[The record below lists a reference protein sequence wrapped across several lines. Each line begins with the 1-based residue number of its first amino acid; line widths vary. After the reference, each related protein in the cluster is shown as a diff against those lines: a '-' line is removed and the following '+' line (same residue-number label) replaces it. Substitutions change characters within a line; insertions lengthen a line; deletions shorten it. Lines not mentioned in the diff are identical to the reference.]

1 MRTRTTVYLDPA
13 LHRALK
19 IKAAETGR
27 TLSDL
32 LNEFVR
38 QGLSED
44 LEDLA
49 AVAEREEEETLPF
62 EEALRELKARG
73 LI

>member
-27 TLSDL
+27 TLSEL
-32 LNEFVR
+32 LNELVR
-38 QGLSED
+38 RGLSED

-49 AVAEREEEETLPF
+49 AIAEREEEETLAF
-62 EEALRELKARG
+62 EEALKELSARG

>member
-32 LNEFVR
+32 LNDLVR

-44 LEDLA
+44 LEDLVA
-49 AVAEREEEETLPF
+49 IAEREREDTLAF

>member
-32 LNEFVR
+32 LNELVR
-38 QGLSED
+38 RGLSED

-49 AVAEREEEETLPF
+49 AIAEREEEETLAF
-62 EEALRELKARG
+62 EEALRELSARG

>member
-27 TLSDL
+27 TLSEL
-32 LNEFVR
+32 LNELVR
-38 QGLSED
+38 RGLSED
-44 LEDLA
+44 LEDLTA
-49 AVAEREEEETLPF
+49 IAEREEEETLAF
-62 EEALRELKARG
+62 EEALKELSARG